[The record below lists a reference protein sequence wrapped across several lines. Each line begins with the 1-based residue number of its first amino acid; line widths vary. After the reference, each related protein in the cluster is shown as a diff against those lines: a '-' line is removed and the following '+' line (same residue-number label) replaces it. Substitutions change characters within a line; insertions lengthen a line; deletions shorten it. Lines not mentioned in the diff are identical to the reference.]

1 LSLLETESCS
11 CPSKRTM
18 HKKNFIEPA
27 AVTAALLLITGIL
40 WLTDADRFITSL
52 VPRDHVIAAVLP
64 ECDRAWPVGNLAP
77 WNILYNLAPFPAVL
91 LAVSALLVLLIGF
104 FKSQLS
110 PWRKKAIFILL
121 LLALGP
127 GLVIN
132 VLLKDQLGRPRPR
145 QIVEFGGE
153 HQFTQSWQPGK
164 GGENSSFPSGHAAIA
179 FFLIAPWFVL
189 RDKKPRSA
197 EVFLISGLLFGTLVG
212 IARILQG
219 GHFVSDILWAGGLLY
234 LLGNLLG
241 LALGVYKNGPADH

>member
-1 LSLLETESCS
+1 
-11 CPSKRTM
+11 M

-27 AVTAALLLITGIL
+27 AVTAALLLISGIL

-52 VPRDHVIAAVLP
+52 VPRDLVIAAALP
-64 ECDRAWPVGNLAP
+64 ECDRAWPEGNLAP
-77 WNILYNLAPFPAVL
+77 WNILYKLAPIPAVL
-91 LAVSALLVLLIGF
+91 LAISASLVLLIGF

-110 PWRKKAIFILL
+110 PWRKKAVFILL

-153 HQFTQSWQPGK
+153 HQFTQCWQPGT

-179 FFLIAPWFVL
+179 FSLMAPWFIL
-189 RDKKPRSA
+189 RDKKQRYYA
-197 EVFLISGLLFGTLVG
+197 EAFLISGLLFGTLVG

-234 LLGNLLG
+234 LVGNLLG
-241 LALGVYKNGPADH
+241 LALGVYKSGPADHCNG